1 VQAKPYI
8 ACMKNRDLPLNP
20 YPTTAE
26 LYALERAAHAAR
38 AAEMARL
45 VRAAVRGVKTL
56 FTAPEASKELKGLKH
71 A

>member
-1 VQAKPYI
+1 MPARPYI
-8 ACMKNRDLPLNP
+8 ACMENRELKLHH

-26 LYALERAAHAAR
+26 LYALERAAKAAR

-45 VRAAVRGVKTL
+45 ASAAVEGVKRL
-56 FTAPEASKELKGLKH
+56 FAHSGHMKGLKH

>member
-1 VQAKPYI
+1 
-8 ACMKNRDLPLNP
+8 MKNREPQLQYR

-26 LYALERAAHAAR
+26 LYALERAAKAAR

-45 VRAAVRGVKTL
+45 AGIAENRLKSL
-56 FTAPEASKELKGLKH
+56 FTAQDSKGLKH